1 MDKELSTIN
10 EKKTFFCR
18 KVVEIKDMIF
28 EAFDEY
34 ADAKNDCMRLKNE
47 LANTSSFHF
56 IKKSRLKKEYRN
68 AMDELTFSNS
78 NAIIF
83 ILKILGMIL
92 ELLIFVF
99 LTPMDLIQKMGQW
112 VAEGFEK
119 RDDKMVQLV
128 GIISPL
134 LDDKKSGKSNLFEG
148 FLRLIIV
155 VIVILLIF
163 FGIKKIFINNLKQ
176 EETNS
181 VENVLQIE
189 ESEKL
194 LPQNDIYESEK
205 ITVMEKEILKHKVD
219 SNELNSIS
227 IQETDLLK
235 LDSVEGSNNLLLKTE
250 SNELNN
256 IYVDETGMLFSEID
270 SNELNNMSI
279 PETDL
284 LEVDSVKETNDL
296 LLKTESNELENV
308 YVDELNSFSEVNYEL
323 SDKFSNEHELN
334 ENGIVLDEIDS
345 TLENKLSKTNFDDV
359 SSIESNSIEDKTDN
373 STEITNNTLVDEK
386 TKLQ

>member
-1 MDKELSTIN
+1 
-10 EKKTFFCR
+10 
-18 KVVEIKDMIF
+18 
-28 EAFDEY
+28 
-34 ADAKNDCMRLKNE
+34 
-47 LANTSSFHF
+47 
-56 IKKSRLKKEYRN
+56 
-68 AMDELTFSNS
+68 
-78 NAIIF
+78 
-83 ILKILGMIL
+83 
-92 ELLIFVF
+92 
-99 LTPMDLIQKMGQW
+99 
-112 VAEGFEK
+112 
-119 RDDKMVQLV
+119 
-128 GIISPL
+128 
-134 LDDKKSGKSNLFEG
+134 
-148 FLRLIIV
+148 
-155 VIVILLIF
+155 
-163 FGIKKIFINNLKQ
+163 
-176 EETNS
+176 
-181 VENVLQIE
+181 
-189 ESEKL
+189 
-194 LPQNDIYESEK
+194 
-205 ITVMEKEILKHKVD
+205 MEKEILKHKVD